1 MADVLLRAS
10 GLTVGYADRTVL
22 SAVHFELRA
31 GERVVLLG
39 PNGAGK
45 STLMATL
52 GGVIP
57 PLGGELK
64 IQAQPLDQLAPQA
77 RAQRIAY
84 VPQQEE
90 PAFDFTVHDMVML
103 GRLPHRTAMF
113 DTPNDE
119 HLVQEALARVGAAQ
133 LAERGFRQCSGGER
147 QRVLLARALAQ
158 DTPILMLDEPSSNLD
173 LQAQGEMVQ
182 LLRDL
187 GKAMVIAL
195 HDVNLALALA
205 DRAVLVGSGLVTEG
219 DSMEGLIRSGRLSE
233 HYAVPLMPVEEDGR
247 IVGVIRP
254 FESLTC

>member
-1 MADVLLRAS
+1 M
-10 GLTVGYADRTVL
+10 GYPDRTVL
-22 SAVHFELRA
+22 TSVSFDLHA

-57 PLGGELK
+57 PLGGEVLSLG
-64 IQAQPLDQLAPQA
+64 APLGQLAPQVRA
-77 RAQRIAY
+77 RRIAY

-113 DTPNDE
+113 DTPTDE
-119 HLVQEALARVGAAQ
+119 RHAREALERVGAAH

-173 LQAQGEMVQ
+173 LEAQGEMVQ
-182 LLRDL
+182 LLKQL

-195 HDVNLALALA
+195 HDVNLALAMA
-205 DRAVLVGSGLVTEG
+205 DRAVLVGSGTVTGG
-219 DSMEGLIRSGRLSE
+219 DSMEHLLRTGRLSE
-233 HYAVPLMPVEEDGR
+233 HYGVPLMPVEENGR

-254 FESLTC
+254 FEPLTY